1 MSRFDPRTPVSAVE
15 RGQARRKRLPM
26 AFSVNAAAGCTWHAA
41 TSNQCNAGPN
51 NAHLRNVAAT
61 QRSLLATRL
70 RIGQSGREQLY
81 SLSTVMRAPI
91 NNRHG
96 DTAAATPPFA
106 A

>member
-1 MSRFDPRTPVSAVE
+1 MSRFDPHTPVSAVE
-15 RGQARRKRLPM
+15 RSQARRQRRPRAL
-26 AFSVNAAAGCTWHAA
+26 SVNAAAGCTWHAA
-41 TSNQCNAGPN
+41 MSNQCNAGPN

-91 NNRHG
+91 NTRRG
-96 DTAAATPPFA
+96 DTAAATRPFA